1 MTDLNGRMME
11 RATIQGKAVLVPADL
26 MAEEWLLKQPLGAK
40 IKMTGRKPRNPKH
53 HALLFALLRKCV
65 ENTQDIWANEDALL
79 QELKFATGLTIERRC
94 VLLDDALPTHLKTMV
109 EHLELLANSIAADG
123 NIGAEQSARLLE
135 GAAALIK
142 TLYEHTLTIHIVGS
156 IAFDAMDQDSFNEW
170 YEKAIQLLAVQVLGV
185 TPEALRKEIEDMIFR
200 DDGWR
205 QPRGQGVQ
213 RGGVGGD
220 RDQPDPA

>member
-11 RATIQGKAVLVPADL
+11 RTTIQGKAALVPADL

-79 QELKFATGLTIERRC
+79 QELKFATGLTIDRRC

-109 EHLELLANSIAADG
+109 EHLGLLAGQMTAD
-123 NIGAEQSARLLE
+123 SARLLA